1 MKPEVERQL
10 HSLFDARDKAHEKTF
25 ARATEREIAEAKN
38 LSDFSDKK
46 DTLIR
51 PALQEIVNIYQ
62 ERGAFARIVETS
74 EDQNSRS
81 ASREPTI
88 GLDLAGPSFY
98 DKTMKPAFTF
108 YFSKGTRAL
117 RLHTTSSWKSAS
129 VGEVALDAVSAD
141 WIHEEFL
148 KYRSEG

>member
-10 HSLFDARDKAHEKTF
+10 HSLFDARDKAHEKTV
-25 ARATEREIAEAKN
+25 AQATEREIAEAKN

-51 PALQEIVNIYQ
+51 PALQEIVTIYQ
-62 ERGAFARIVETS
+62 ERGGFAQIVET
-74 EDQNSRS
+74 D
-81 ASREPTI
+81 EPTI

-98 DKTMKPAFTF
+98 NNTMKPAFTF
-108 YFSKGTRAL
+108 HFSKGKRML
-117 RLHTTSSWKSAS
+117 RLHATPSWKSAS
-129 VGEVALDAVSAD
+129 VGEVSLDVVSED

-148 KYRSEG
+148 KYKVASETQRRSTDD